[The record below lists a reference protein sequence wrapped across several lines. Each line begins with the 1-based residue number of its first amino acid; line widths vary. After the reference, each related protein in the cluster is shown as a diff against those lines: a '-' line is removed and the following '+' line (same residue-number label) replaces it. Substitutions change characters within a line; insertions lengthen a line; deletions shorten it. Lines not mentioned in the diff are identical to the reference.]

1 MKKFMIPIA
10 LIVMGTGVA
19 FATNAKKS
27 GSGSQTGYRLVSLG
41 GGMFTCDPD
50 KQCTDVTLGP
60 ICTWSVDNS
69 TPLNK
74 LESPTSCVVP
84 LHEIIP

>member
-10 LIVMGTGVA
+10 LIIMGTGVA

-27 GSGSQTGYRLVSLG
+27 GSQTGYRLVNVG